1 MLERPFIWIICWI
14 YFKNSIVSFKGIGL
28 WLDGQIE
35 ESFGNA
41 DSFRKILFF
50 VVFKEEQ
57 MKNFITV
64 H

>member
-1 MLERPFIWIICWI
+1 MLEKPFIWIICWI

-28 WLDGQIE
+28 WLDGQIK
-35 ESFGNA
+35 ESFGKCRLIPK
-41 DSFRKILFF
+41 DSFF